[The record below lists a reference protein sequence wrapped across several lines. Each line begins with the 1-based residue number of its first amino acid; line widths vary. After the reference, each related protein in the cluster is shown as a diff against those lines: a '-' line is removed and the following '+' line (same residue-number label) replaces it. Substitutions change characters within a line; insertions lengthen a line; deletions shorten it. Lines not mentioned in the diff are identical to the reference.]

1 MMKVAVT
8 NIATIVSG
16 DWRDP
21 IASGD
26 TIVMKDGLI
35 ESVGTASAR
44 DLADYDVVVDANGT
58 TACPGLI
65 DSHVHISFGD
75 YTPKQQAVGF
85 LESYLHGGTTT
96 SISASEVHVAGRP
109 KDRDGV
115 KALAVAA
122 FKCFE
127 NYRPAG
133 MRVHGGSLIL
143 EPTLQPEDFP
153 ELRSKGLWHAKV
165 GFGSVKTPYDYVP
178 LVKAARAAGFIVN
191 AHTGGASIS
200 LANSIH
206 GEHLIAMRPNVS
218 YHVNGGPIAMPDAD
232 FETIVRDT
240 DIALQICQ
248 AGNIRTALMCL
259 KLAVKHNVFDRFL
272 IATDT
277 PTGTGMMPLGM
288 IKSVTEMATLSD
300 YPAEWMIAAATGNV
314 ARTYGLNNGYL
325 RPGKD
330 GDLLLVDAPMGGTQK
345 NCLEAIKHGDVWSL
359 VGCFTQGR
367 PRFVGRS
374 RNTPPPLRYPKV
386 THSKIINDFASVQ
399 QFS

>member
-1 MMKVAVT
+1 MRVALVNIGEIVT
-8 NIATIVSG
+8 G
-16 DWRDP
+16 DWRNP
-21 IASGD
+21 FARGD
-26 TIVMKDGLI
+26 TIILADGKI
-35 ESVGTASAR
+35 ASVGTASAR
-44 DLADYDVVVDANGT
+44 DVEACDVIVDANKT

-143 EPTLQPEDFP
+143 EPTLQPEDFA
-153 ELRSKGLWHAKV
+153 ELRQKGLWHAKV
-165 GFGSVKTPYDYVP
+165 GFGSVKSPYDYVP
-178 LVKAARAAGFIVN
+178 LVKAARDAGFIVN

-200 LANSIH
+200 LANSIY
-206 GEHLIAMRPNVS
+206 GDHLIAMQPTVS
-218 YHVNGGPIAMPDAD
+218 FHVNGGPIAMPDAD
-232 FETIVRDT
+232 FERVIRNT

-248 AGNIRTALMCL
+248 AGNIRTALLCL
-259 KLAVKHNVFDRFL
+259 ELVVKHDAFDRFL

-277 PTGTGMMPLGM
+277 PTGTGVMPLGM
-288 IKSVTEMATLSD
+288 IKSVTEMATLS
-300 YPAEWMIAAATGNV
+300 PHPPEWMIAAATGNV
-314 ARTYGLNNGYL
+314 AEIYGLDTGFL
-325 RPGKD
+325 RPGLA
-330 GDLLLVDAPMGGTQK
+330 GDVLLVDAPMGGTQDT
-345 NCLEAIKHGDVWSL
+345 CLKALKHGDVWSL
-359 VGCFTQGR
+359 VACFTEGI

-386 THSKIINDFASVQ
+386 VQSKITNDFASKQ